1 MLLRGIKFPPRFSQP
16 ASLGVPVFLC
26 PASNTLAS
34 APVRVFSALSN
45 RKLLP
50 HTLPP
55 RRPHPRS
62 PRPYSA
68 GKSKQPIR
76 SAARA
81 LIIHD
86 GYLLTVVLRDSKGDL
101 HVLPGG
107 GQMHGETLANT
118 VRRECREELGVE
130 ISVQTLAYVR
140 EYIGANHDFAKRHRD
155 FHQVEAVFLCTIQN
169 PGQLGAG
176 CEQDNRQVGLKW
188 IPLREFSHYRF
199 SPSILQTYV
208 QDGQLVIPQP
218 YLGDNH

>member
-1 MLLRGIKFPPRFSQP
+1 MLLRGIKFPPRFFQP

-26 PASNTLAS
+26 PPSNTLAS
-34 APVRVFSALSN
+34 AFIPAFSALSN
-45 RKLLP
+45 REIFP
-50 HTLPP
+50 HTLSP
-55 RRPHPRS
+55 RRPPQRS
-62 PRPYSA
+62 PRPYPTGQA
-68 GKSKQPIR
+68 KQPIR

-81 LIIHD
+81 LIVHD
-86 GYLLTVVLRDSKGDL
+86 GCLLTVVLRDSKGDL

-107 GQMHGETLANT
+107 GQMHGETLADT

-155 FHQVEAVFLCTIQN
+155 FPQVEAVFHCTIQN
-169 PGQLGAG
+169 PEQLGAG
-176 CEQDNRQVGLKW
+176 CGQDNRQVGLKW
-188 IPLREFSHYRF
+188 IPLRDFSLYRF